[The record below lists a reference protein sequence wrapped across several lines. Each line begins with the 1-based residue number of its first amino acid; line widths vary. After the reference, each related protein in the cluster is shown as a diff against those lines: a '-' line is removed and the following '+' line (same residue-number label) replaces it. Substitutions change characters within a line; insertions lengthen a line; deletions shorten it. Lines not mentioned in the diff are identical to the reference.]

1 MNINNKNHILFSSKT
16 VILIVFCIGLLN
28 SCATSNHKTT
38 AKKNSIFQRAYND
51 ITLHYNYYFNAK
63 DILKQKSKEV
73 AKSSKPDYTKILN
86 PLPISPTDAQAM
98 VSDLDNVFKK
108 SSIGIQLHP
117 TSKWVD
123 DAYLLMGISNYYKGE
138 YKRATE
144 TFQFINAE
152 FKNGNKLHKYKA
164 KKIKSRIKKDEDKID
179 MPDYTKAKDNNTSVD
194 EKKPIKKSSKKKAY
208 KKKKKHYSK
217 KKKKPA
223 AKKTS
228 TTTNKVSTDTPKE
241 KETKKELGVS
251 INMDPKTKKVVKY
264 VQSDSVAIAAEMAQ
278 EKKGFLGRLRHKP
291 VAYNAQLWMLKTFIQ
306 ENKYPEAETVISNIN
321 SEPKFPKKLLGEY
334 NATLAQYY
342 IQKQD
347 FEKAKFTLK
356 KSIEYTKNKNLKAR
370 YNFILGQLSSLG
382 DENQKSKAYF
392 KKCIKN
398 KPDYEMQFNAMM
410 NLIDLNH
417 KDGTKNG
424 EQTIAELKKMTR
436 EAKNTDYLDK
446 IYSTMADI
454 AIEEGDIDKA
464 ITYLTEAT
472 KSATSNATIKA
483 NAYEKIARIF
493 YEKEQYVK
501 SYAYYDSTVTLAPK
515 DAKYYDEASGRY
527 TILAKLVPP
536 LETIAREDSLQK
548 LATLPTA
555 ALNEKLDDIIE
566 KAIEAKEAA
575 DYDNSKLENSSEN
588 TTASNGTWYFYNT
601 ESKAAGYNDFIKKWG
616 SRANS
621 DNWRRSQKSAII
633 EEESNDSVAVAI
645 NKKINSG
652 EVSRADLLKLLPTTP
667 ERKLISDN
675 KIIEALYTAGGIFLM
690 DIKNNTKAISS
701 LEKLVADYPK
711 NKYEEPALYQLYLLY
726 NKTNV
731 SKAQQYASSLR
742 AKYPSGTYA
751 NLLDNK
757 GGTTTKKD
765 NSQVAAFYEETFKLY
780 LDEKYQEAINNKI
793 VAEEMFDEN
802 PLQPKFDFIAALC
815 LGKVSDRDTMKQAL
829 EMILKK
835 YPKDEVRPKV
845 EEILTMMKKDPKAS
859 APVENKDPLYNF
871 NAKEK
876 HWVMIIINSDAKTS
890 SDAEN
895 RITDLNSKNYSVK
908 KLKSNKISLTPAR
921 NILLVKE
928 FEDAAAAQKY
938 AKEISANKKLFEGLN
953 KAEPW
958 IVPIGA
964 SNFNTFL
971 KSKNEELYKNFATL
985 NFK

>member
-1 MNINNKNHILFSSKT
+1 MKLINKNHILFSYKT
-16 VILIVFCIGLLN
+16 VIMIVFCIGLLN

-51 ITLHYNYYFNAK
+51 ITLHYNYFFNAK

-86 PLPISPTDAQAM
+86 PLPISPDDAQAM
-98 VSDLDNVFKK
+98 ISDMDNVFKK
-108 SSIGIQLHP
+108 ASIGIQLHP

-123 DAYLLMGISNYYKGE
+123 DSYLLMGISNYYKGE

-179 MPDYTKAKDNNTSVD
+179 MPDYTKAKDNNTSVE

-208 KKKKKHYSK
+208 KKKKKNYKK

-223 AKKTS
+223 AKKPS
-228 TTTNKVSTDTPKE
+228 SSTNKVSTDTPKE
-241 KETKKELGVS
+241 KEAKKELGVS

-264 VQSDSVAIAAEMAQ
+264 VQSDSVAIAAEMAK
-278 EKKGFLGRLRHKP
+278 EKKGIFGRLRHKP

-306 ENKYPEAETVISNIN
+306 EKKYPEAETVISNIN
-321 SEPKFPKKLLGEY
+321 SEPKFSKKLLGEY

-356 KSIEYTKNKNLKAR
+356 KSIEYTKSKKLKAR

-382 DENQKSKAYF
+382 DEDKKSKAYF
-392 KKCIKN
+392 KECIKN

-410 NLIDLNH
+410 NIIDLNH
-417 KDGTKNG
+417 KDGSKTAT
-424 EQTIAELKKMTR
+424 QTIAELKKMTR
-436 EAKNTDYLDK
+436 EAKNADYLDK
-446 IYSTMADI
+446 IYSSMADI
-454 AIEEGDIDKA
+454 AIEDGDIDQA
-464 ITYLTEAT
+464 IAYLTEAT

-493 YEKEQYVK
+493 YDKELYVK

-515 DAKYYDEASGRY
+515 DAPYTEEANSRY
-527 TILAKLVPP
+527 AILAKLVPP
-536 LETIAREDSLQK
+536 LETISREDSLQK
-548 LATLPTA
+548 LASLPTA
-555 ALNEKLDDIIE
+555 ALNERLDDIIE
-566 KAIEAKEAA
+566 KAMQAKEAA
-575 DYDNSKLENSSEN
+575 DYDNSTLQNPNENN
-588 TTASNGTWYFYNT
+588 TASNGTWYFYNT

-616 SRANS
+616 TRSNT
-621 DNWRRSQKSAII
+621 DNWRRSQKSITI
-633 EEESNDSVAVAI
+633 EEESDDSMTVAI
-645 NKKINSG
+645 SKKINSG
-652 EVSRADLLKLLPTTP
+652 DISREDLLKLLPTTP
-667 ERKLISDN
+667 EKKLISDN
-675 KIIEALYTAGGIFLM
+675 KIIEALYAVGGIFLM
-690 DIKNNTKAISS
+690 DIKNNPKAIAS
-701 LEKLVADYPK
+701 LEKLVSDYPK
-711 NKYEEPALYQLYLLY
+711 NKYEEPTLYQLYLLY

-731 SKAQQYASSLR
+731 SKAQQYANSLK

-751 NLLDNK
+751 NLLDSK
-757 GGTTTKKD
+757 STTIKKD
-765 NSQVAAFYEETFKLY
+765 NSQAAAFYEETFKLY

-793 VAEEMFDEN
+793 VAEEMFDGN

-815 LGKVSDRDTMKQAL
+815 LGKVSDSDSMQQAL

-845 EEILTMMKKDPKAS
+845 EEVLALIKKTPKTSTPAEDKES
-859 APVENKDPLYNF
+859 LYKHD
-871 NAKEK
+871 AKEK
-876 HWVMIIINSDAKTS
+876 HWVMLIVNSDAKTS
-890 SDAEN
+890 TDVEN
-895 RITDLNSKNYSVK
+895 RVTDLNTKNYSVK

-921 NILLVKE
+921 NIILVKD
-928 FEDAAAAQKY
+928 FEDAAAAHKY
-938 AKEISANKKLFEGLN
+938 TKELIANKKLFEGLT
-953 KAEPW
+953 KANQW
-958 IVPIGA
+958 IVPISA